1 MASKKL
7 DYTDFLDAMSSNK
20 KGGGYLEGQLLIAM
34 PSMFDPNFERTV
46 IYICAHSDQGAV
58 GLTINRPI
66 ETLSF
71 PELLSQLEI
80 PAVDPPGNQM
90 ILIGGPVET
99 ERGFVLHS
107 VDYFTEDAT
116 LRTSEE
122 IGLTA
127 TLDILRAI
135 AQGKGPRQKLLAIGY
150 AGWAPGQL
158 EAEIQA
164 NGWLHCDADEAI
176 VFDDQYETKWDR
188 AIAKLGVEPSQLSS
202 DFGHA

>member
-1 MASKKL
+1 MGSKKL
-7 DYTDFLDAMSSNK
+7 NYADFLSAVSAEKD
-20 KGGGYLEGQLLIAM
+20 GGGYLEGQLLIAM

-66 ETLSF
+66 HSLSF
-71 PELLSQLEI
+71 PELLDQLDI
-80 PAVDPPGNQM
+80 PTINPPRDQM

-116 LRTSEE
+116 LRTSEK

-135 AQGKGPRQKLLAIGY
+135 AQGKGPKRKLLAIGY
-150 AGWAPGQL
+150 AGWGPGQL

-164 NGWLHCDADEAI
+164 NGWLHCEADEAI
-176 VFDDQYETKWDR
+176 VFDDQYQTKWDR
-188 AIAKLGVEPSQLSS
+188 AIAKLGVDPSHLSS